1 MLCQFDLNKFW
12 NERVGPRKQ
21 AASSKL
27 RDTMAILTELLRVST
42 SRSSSSVKPYFRFK
56 DVEQHEPR
64 FVGTLNEVDGRI
76 EGLQFLSPT
85 EIELTLYLNQMGVF
99 NLVDDGTLPGC
110 AALKLRTVSN
120 NLLAIR
126 HFKILYNDY
135 IIIMF
140 ENCKK

>member
-1 MLCQFDLNKFW
+1 M
-12 NERVGPRKQ
+12 
-21 AASSKL
+21 
-27 RDTMAILTELLRVST
+27 
-42 SRSSSSVKPYFRFK
+42 
-56 DVEQHEPR
+56 EQHEPR

-120 NLLAIR
+120 NTQKWGASTRDNDHREDASSLLKTPYKHA
-126 HFKILYNDY
+126 
-135 IIIMF
+135 
-140 ENCKK
+140 ENCEK

>member
-21 AASSKL
+21 AASAKL

-42 SRSSSSVKPYFRFK
+42 SVLVRETLIFVQ

-99 NLVDDGTLPGC
+99 NLEGFP
-110 AALKLRTVSN
+110 N
-120 NLLAIR
+120 
-126 HFKILYNDY
+126 
-135 IIIMF
+135 
-140 ENCKK
+140 

>member
-42 SRSSSSVKPYFRFK
+42 GTVRVGPSDSDVLVHKTLISIK

-120 NLLAIR
+120 NT
-126 HFKILYNDY
+126 
-135 IIIMF
+135 
-140 ENCKK
+140 

>member
-1 MLCQFDLNKFW
+1 M
-12 NERVGPRKQ
+12 
-21 AASSKL
+21 S
-27 RDTMAILTELLRVST
+27 I
-42 SRSSSSVKPYFRFK
+42 K

-110 AALKLRTVSN
+110 AALKLRTVLN
-120 NLLAIR
+120 KTLLNPI
-126 HFKILYNDY
+126 KI
-135 IIIMF
+135 
-140 ENCKK
+140 C